1 MATPKH
7 SPDSTDAET
16 ISAST
21 ATHTTKQSSKDDV
34 RPYLYVCLLLWVVLR
49 TADFWVHE
57 PNDERIYWLHRS

>member
-34 RPYLYVCLLLWVVLR
+34 RPYLYVCLLLWVIIAGLL
-49 TADFWVHE
+49 TFGFMNS
-57 PNDERIYWLHRS
+57 NDERIYIGF